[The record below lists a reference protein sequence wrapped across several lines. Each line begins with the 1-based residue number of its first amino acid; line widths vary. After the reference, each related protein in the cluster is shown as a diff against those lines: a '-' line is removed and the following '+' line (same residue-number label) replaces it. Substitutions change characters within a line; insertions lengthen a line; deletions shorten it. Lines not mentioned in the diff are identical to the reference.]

1 MYDFYKEKWIKKSK
15 SWVKSTYYHYIFNT
29 CYNIDFHIQKTGR
42 CEKCEEIKVKKSQD
56 ISISLEEKNLHD
68 LNIAES
74 PAMREEKK
82 RDKLITNGNCLLVVL
97 DLENLITLPKADIGS
112 FFNKRKLMLYNITSM
127 TSSKQ
132 CYCAIWTDCM
142 SGRVG
147 NDIASALYK
156 FRTK

>member
-1 MYDFYKEKWIKKSK
+1 MDKKK
-15 SWVKSTYYHYIFNT
+15 QALGKIYLLYYIFNT
-29 CYNIDFHIQKTGR
+29 SYNIDFHIQKTGR

-68 LNIAES
+68 LNIADS
-74 PAMREEKK
+74 PAIREEKK

-97 DLENLITLPKADIGS
+97 DLENLITLLKADIGS

-132 CYCAIWTDCM
+132 GYCAIWTDCM